1 MHLKLHTYES
11 RGKQGFKQSFNIH
24 RRTKEMK
31 HSLDVAKSESSKK
44 QKTSAVD
51 ESDEGYSFFKNLSK
65 EIGLLKERKS
75 QLHAN
80 YYEIFK
86 LTGKDVTAK
95 DFDMDGDNDLLDIS
109 FAGKIV
115 KGIKRSILTKP
126 PFGWNKFSC
135 LFHKHWEDFHPR
147 DKKGRIYIDI
157 ELDWIKPL
165 FEYMKYCENPI
176 RSVEI
181 SPSYDKAFY
190 HIFNYFDLDHVFTE
204 ENLASSDYT
213 DYPLTGSGVGFGD
226 PMMKRLLE
234 KLSSL
239 EDEWSDSGKHWS
251 KLGYNRSHV
260 RKLFTLPPESHNPTY
275 KKEDLRGSQLVL
287 VIEAEGHSPFI
298 VVTDVHC
305 LYDRKKVNCN
315 DYYGTYLVWDDDH
328 SSYYCERI
336 APKEMVLSVFNWD
349 HVKNEKKLKKEIS
362 TIVNRC
368 SKTRKSL
375 WNNGE
380 IPQQMEDYQN
390 LELFPLILL
399 KKCHGNYKVV
409 CVIHENGKMFLD
421 EDNAQ
426 SSQSD
431 SDHDDDEVVCVSD
444 SNKQKMIYFQR
455 IEIYE
460 IEHFHFMN
468 HLISKGNTGTD
479 IKLILNLNM
488 KNKYDPFY
496 QETAQQTEV
505 FLQKVKQEKVMID
518 EKPEKEF
525 DFMKTYFS
533 QVHDFESKS
542 TNNHDVL
549 TFFRE
554 LWSELKC
561 TSQTISSSPSS
572 LLWKSMTNPIVLFKF
587 RDDNEEN
594 PTIFPILRSTIFRLV
609 PDSKLAFR
617 TSGIWEKFLKVKDK
631 GDMDKSV
638 DLILSTVCHPE
649 AFKDILSSLRIN
661 VLAGSTS
668 FDKIYVHD
676 NSRYYIDST
685 LDYLGITPNQIL
697 KIS

>member
-1 MHLKLHTYES
+1 
-11 RGKQGFKQSFNIH
+11 
-24 RRTKEMK
+24 MK

-44 QKTSAVD
+44 QKMSAVD
-51 ESDEGYSFFKNLSK
+51 ESDEGYPFFKDLSK
-65 EIGLLKERKS
+65 DIGLLKERKS

-86 LTGKDVTAK
+86 LTGMDVTAK
-95 DFDMDGDNDLLDIS
+95 DFDMDGDNDLLDIN

-115 KGIKRSILTKP
+115 KGIKRSVLTKP

-181 SPSYDKAFY
+181 SPSYDKAFHY
-190 HIFNYFDLDHVFTE
+190 IFNYFDLDHVLTE

-260 RKLFTLPPESHNPTY
+260 RKLFTIPPESHNPTF

-315 DYYGTYLVWDDDH
+315 DYHGTYLVWDDDN
-328 SSYYCERI
+328 SSYYCEQI
-336 APKEMVLSVFNWD
+336 APKEMVLSHFN
-349 HVKNEKKLKKEIS
+349 VGRVENNKELKKEIS

-375 WNNGE
+375 WNNCD
-380 IPQQMEDYQN
+380 IPQKIKDYQN
-390 LELFPLILL
+390 LELFPLTLL

-409 CVIHENGKMFLD
+409 CAIHENGRMYFD
-421 EDNAQ
+421 EDNSQ
-426 SSQSD
+426 SSRSD
-431 SDHDDDEVVCVSD
+431 RD
-444 SNKQKMIYFQR
+444 SSKQKMIYFQR
-455 IEIYE
+455 IEVYE

-468 HLISKGNTGTD
+468 QLISKGNNGTD
-479 IKLILNLNM
+479 IRLIVETENT
-488 KNKYDPFY
+488 KDKYDPFY
-496 QETAQQTEV
+496 QEVAQQVEIC
-505 FLQKVKQEKVMID
+505 LQKIKQEKVMID
-518 EKPEKEF
+518 EKPEKELE
-525 DFMKTYFS
+525 FMKTYFS
-533 QVHDFESKS
+533 QVHDFESKM
-542 TNNHDVL
+542 TKNDDAL

-554 LWSELKC
+554 LWSELMC

-572 LLWKSMTNPIVLFKF
+572 LLWKSTTNPVVLFKF
-587 RDDNEEN
+587 KDDNEEN
-594 PTIFPILRSTIFRLV
+594 PTVFSILRSTIFRLV

-617 TSGIWEKFLKVKDK
+617 TSGIWKIFQKEEDK
-631 GDMDKSV
+631 GDIDKAV
-638 DLILSTVCHPE
+638 DLISSTVCHPD

-668 FDKIYVHD
+668 FDKVYVHD

-685 LDYLGITPNQIL
+685 LDYLRITPNQIL